1 MTSEQ
6 RRQVKLL
13 CYVHWI
19 LSKRFEVDSGVRDL
33 YTLEEVVTMP
43 GGGSL
48 TCFSGAKLTNRK
60 DLFAQIG
67 WFVYY
72 MLEGEPFNSKN
83 KALTAL
89 MVIWCLENYKLEFD
103 KEKVIEF
110 INTVDTMRSGNSD
123 ISSWFANQ
131 CK

>member
-6 RRQVKLL
+6 KRQIKLL

-19 LSKRFEVDSGVRDL
+19 LSKKFDSEPGVRDL
-33 YTLEEVVTMP
+33 YQLEEVVSMP

-48 TCFSGAKLTNRK
+48 TCFSGTRLTNRK
-60 DLFAQIG
+60 DLFAQLG

-72 MLEGEPFNSKN
+72 MMEGEPFNSRN
-83 KALTAL
+83 KALTTL
-89 MVIWCLENYKLEFD
+89 MVIWVLEYYKLEFD
-103 KEKVIEF
+103 KDKVVEF
-110 INTVDTMRSGNSD
+110 VTNVETMKSGNSD
-123 ISSWFANQ
+123 ISNWFANN

>member
-1 MTSEQ
+1 MTNEQ
-6 RRQVKLL
+6 ARQIKLL

-19 LSKRFEVDSGVRDL
+19 VSKKYDVESGVRDL
-33 YTLEEVVTMP
+33 YTLEEVVSMP

-67 WFVYY
+67 WFIYY

-83 KALTAL
+83 KALATLMIIWAL
-89 MVIWCLENYKLEFD
+89 EFYKLDFD
-103 KEKVIEF
+103 KEKVVEYID
-110 INTVDTMRSGNSD
+110 NVDTMRSGNSD
-123 ISSWFANQ
+123 ISNWFQNH

>member
-1 MTSEQ
+1 MTNEHKKQ
-6 RRQVKLL
+6 IKLL

-19 LSKRFEVDSGVRDL
+19 LAKKFESESGVRDL
-33 YTLEEVVTMP
+33 CTLEEVVSMP

-48 TCFSGAKLTNRK
+48 TCFSGTKLTNRK
-60 DLFAQIG
+60 DLFAQLG

-83 KALTAL
+83 KALTVL
-89 MVIWCLENYKLEFD
+89 MILWCLEYYKLDFD
-103 KEKVIEF
+103 QEEVVKF
-110 INTVDTMRSGNSD
+110 ILEVDTLRSGNSD
-123 ISSWFANQ
+123 ISTWFASH

>member
-1 MTSEQ
+1 MTNEQ
-6 RRQVKLL
+6 KRQVKLL
-13 CYVHWI
+13 CYVHWV
-19 LSKRFEVDSGVRDL
+19 LSKKFEVDSGVRDL
-33 YTLEEVVTMP
+33 TTLEEVVSMP

-48 TCFSGAKLTNRK
+48 TCFSGSKLTNRK

-83 KALTAL
+83 KALTTL
-89 MVIWCLENYKLEFD
+89 MVVWCLENYNLEFD
-103 KEKVIEF
+103 KDRIIEF
-110 INTVDTMRSGNSD
+110 IKNVDTMRSGNSD
-123 ISSWFANQ
+123 ISTWFANQ

>member
-1 MTSEQ
+1 M
-6 RRQVKLL
+6 
-13 CYVHWI
+13 HWI